1 MSAFSPIQDP
11 AAARAFLEIV
21 GETTHRRGQRY
32 FSKGAVR
39 SLQCVKPGIEYTAK
53 VQGSQLYTTQVLYEK
68 GEWFSNCSCPIIEDC
83 KHAVAVILALLNHA
97 AEVDKIIPV
106 DFRSRATA
114 KAVPLDVAAST
125 ALNRALRP
133 EERLFVKRVQQV
145 YRDCRH
151 AQCLTPYQLRQLFPR
166 LRLHQWEALDLWPR
180 FPADEVEFWQYLA
193 GWLRHWGTIPPE
205 FLAGIAD
212 SERIDRLVAERQRQ
226 QQIQLW
232 QHQLETQSRMEA
244 LTPVEAQVLE
254 FRLLV
259 GVEKLIVEARPEGAG
274 DFQPVKSNRLRQLT
288 ETYKIGNL
296 SVVPATLA
304 VWQALCDLWARTYR
318 IELNVHDAEVQR
330 TLNILFRLPGLE
342 ARVATADGTPFVRVA
357 EPLRWQAE
365 LVGATGDDYE
375 ISLVTAAGTRP
386 TDLRFSLPGRPTLY
400 VTATEI
406 YCGPAP
412 WKPIGGSQQSAVIPA
427 PVLESAAGLELLHRL
442 GVELPAALQARV
454 RHSTLQVKF
463 QCDLKP
469 AYPGADHD
477 VLAVTATAGA
487 ETGARQESFT
497 VAGWREED
505 TPSAPSATGVCLYD
519 RSALAAVPALIAS
532 LGVKWNNYD
541 QCWYR
546 RITKN
551 FPELFAHWLATL
563 PSSITVALDKQLA
576 SLQQAPIAATVRLDC
591 ESAGVDWFDLKVV
604 LDVKNTELTP
614 AEIKILLH
622 ARGDFV
628 RLGKKG
634 WRRLQFQLTAEDDEG
649 LARLGLNSRDFSDK
663 PQRLHALQLAD
674 AAAAKLLPAERV
686 AEVKRR
692 VSELK
697 TRVVPPIPETI
708 HGDLRPYQVEGFH
721 FLAYLSTNRF
731 GGILAD
737 DMGLGKT
744 LQTLA
749 WLAWLRTPADPVLSP
764 ESRVSSLTDGGQ
776 RSEISDQRSA
786 VSSHPSAA
794 GLGTQDSGLRT
805 SNPNLQTPDP
815 SPRPS
820 HSALSHRPAL
830 VVCPKSVMD
839 NWQAE
844 AARFLPGLRVH
855 LWSGRN
861 SATALAACLATT
873 DLLVINYAQLRS
885 LGAALD
891 KVLWQAAI
899 LDEGQCIKN
908 PESKTARF
916 ARALKAEHRLVLTGT
931 PIENRLLDLW
941 SLMAFA
947 MPGVLG
953 NQNQFAKQ
961 FDQAEDP
968 LARRRLAARVR
979 PFLLRRTK
987 NQVAKELPDRVEED
1001 LLCEMEGAQQTLYKA
1016 EFKHAQQMLLKVKTR
1031 QDFDKN
1037 RFNFL
1042 TSLLRLRQICCH
1054 PVLVDPQA
1062 AAAESAKVNALID
1075 VLEPL
1080 LDEGHKVLVFSQFV
1094 SMIDLLTPVVV
1105 KQGWKHFRLTGA
1117 TENRGALVAEFQKTS
1132 GAAVFLIS
1140 LKAGGFGLNLTAASY
1155 VVLFDPWWNP
1165 AVENQAIDRTHRIGQ
1180 TQKVMAYRLL
1190 IKDSIEEKIRTLQRT
1205 KRALAED
1212 VFGEERFAQSL
1223 TLDDL
1228 KFLFTGG

>member
-11 AAARAFLEIV
+11 AAARAFLQIV
-21 GETTHRRGQRY
+21 GETTHQRGQRY
-32 FSKGAVR
+32 FAKGAVR
-39 SLQCVKPGIEYTAK
+39 QLQCVRPGIEYAAK
-53 VQGSQLYTTQVLYEK
+53 VQGSQLYSTQVIYEK

-83 KHAVAVILALLNHA
+83 KHAVAVMLTLLNHA
-97 AEVDKIIPV
+97 ADAAKIIPV
-106 DFRSRATA
+106 DFRSRAAA
-114 KAVPLDVAAST
+114 KAVPLDLAAST

-133 EERLFVKRVQQV
+133 EERQFVKRVQQV

-151 AQCLTPYQLRQLFPR
+151 AECLTAYQLRQLFPR
-166 LRLHQWEALDLWPR
+166 IHLDQREVLNLWPR

-193 GWLRHWGTIPPE
+193 GWLRHWGTSPPE
-205 FLAGIAD
+205 FLAGLAD
-212 SERIDRLVAERQRQ
+212 SERIDRWVAERHRHQQIELWQRQ
-226 QQIQLW
+226 
-232 QHQLETQSRMEA
+232 LEAQSRTEA
-244 LTPVEAQVLE
+244 LSRVEPHVLE

-259 GVEKLIVEARPEGAG
+259 GLEKLTVAARPVGAG
-274 DFQPVKSNRLRQLT
+274 EFQPVKSYRLRQLT
-288 ETYKIGNL
+288 EAYKTGNL
-296 SVVPATLA
+296 SVGPDSLA
-304 VWQALCDLWARTYR
+304 LWHALNDLWARIYR
-318 IELNVHDAEVQR
+318 IELNVHDVEVQR
-330 TLNILFRLPGLE
+330 TLNVLFRLPGLE
-342 ARVATADGTPFVRVA
+342 SQVLTATGTPFIRAA
-357 EPLRWQAE
+357 EPLRWHAQP
-365 LVGATGDDYE
+365 VGATGADYE
-375 ISLVTAAGTRP
+375 ISLVTAAGTP
-386 TDLRFSLPGRPTLY
+386 PPELQFSLPGRPTLY

-412 WKPIGGSQQSAVIPA
+412 WKPIGGSQQSAIIPA
-427 PVLESAAGLELLHRL
+427 PVLESAAGLELLQRL
-442 GVELPAALQARV
+442 GVALPSALAARV
-454 RHSTLQVKF
+454 RHAILQVKI

-477 VLAVTATAGA
+477 LLAVSVTAGPA
-487 ETGARQESFT
+487 TGESREIFT
-497 VAGWREED
+497 IGGWRED
-505 TPSAPSATGVCLYD
+505 DAVDAPRAPATAGVCLYD
-519 RSALAAVPALIAS
+519 RTALAGVPALIEA
-532 LGVKWNNYD
+532 LGVKWNIYD

-546 RITKN
+546 RLTKN
-551 FPELFAHWLATL
+551 FPAQFATWLT
-563 PSSITVALDKQLA
+563 TVPEHIEVGLDKQLE
-576 SLQQAPIAATVRLDC
+576 SLRQAPVAATVRLDC

-604 LDVKNTELTP
+604 LDVAGTELTP
-614 AEIKILLH
+614 AEIKTLLN

-634 WRRLQFQLTAEDDEG
+634 WRRLQFQLTAEEDEG
-649 LARLGLNSRDFSDK
+649 LARLGLNSRDFSAK

-674 AAAAKLLPAERV
+674 AATTKLLPAERV

-697 TRVVPPIPETI
+697 TRVVPPIPATI
-708 HGDLRPYQVEGFH
+708 QGELRPYQVEGFH
-721 FLAYLSTNRF
+721 FLAYLSANRF

-744 LQTLA
+744 LQTLT
-749 WLAWLRTPADPVLSP
+749 WLAWLRAGPG
-764 ESRVSSLTDGGQ
+764 E
-776 RSEISDQRSA
+776 EQRSA
-786 VSSHPSAA
+786 VSGQQSEA
-794 GLGTQDSGLRT
+794 GLKTQDSGLRT
-805 SNPNLQTPDP
+805 QDSGLA
-815 SPRPS
+815 PRPS
-820 HSALSHRPAL
+820 L

-839 NWQAE
+839 NWHAE
-844 AARFLPGLRVH
+844 AARFMPGLRVH

-861 SATALAACLATT
+861 SAATLTATLATT

-891 KVLWQAAI
+891 KVAWLAAI

-908 PESKTARF
+908 PESQTARF

-941 SLMAFA
+941 SLMAYA

-953 NQNQFAKQ
+953 NRNQFQAQ

-1001 LLCEMEGAQQTLYKA
+1001 LFCEMSGIQQTLYRA

-1054 PVLVDPQA
+1054 PVLVDPHA
-1062 AAAESAKVNALID
+1062 TAAESAKVNALLD

-1080 LDEGHKVLVFSQFV
+1080 LEEGHKVLVFSQFV
-1094 SMIDLLTPVVV
+1094 GLIDWLTPVMIA
-1105 KQGWKHFRLTGA
+1105 KGWKHFRLTGA
-1117 TENRGALVAEFQKTS
+1117 TENRGPLVAEFQKTP

-1205 KRALAED
+1205 KSALADD
-1212 VFGEERFAQSL
+1212 VLGEERFAQRL

-1228 KFLFTGG
+1228 KFLFAGG